1 MLSEIRKNGLDIA
14 TAAIIAVIGLAVL
27 SDVGPA
33 FLSRVA
39 FMSRTVPGAG
49 IIARCEVQRTS
60 PYSEQFT
67 PIAQFTASDGQIYE
81 AKGETSSA
89 TCIDAAYKHVPAE
102 VRYNPQSPSDALIG
116 STTDLLARLTLF
128 TVAGAIALVVGV
140 VLAIQIWRKWP
151 RRTPTPAS

>member
-1 MLSEIRKNGLDIA
+1 MLSEFRKNWLDIA

-39 FMSRTVPGAG
+39 FMSRTVPGTG
-49 IIARCEVQRTS
+49 VIARCDIQRES

-67 PIAQFTASDGQIYE
+67 PIAQFTASDGQIHE

-89 TCIDAAYKHVPAE
+89 TCVDAAYKRAPAE

-116 STTDLLARLTLF
+116 STTDLLALGF
-128 TVAGAIALVVGV
+128 GI
-140 VLAIQIWRKWP
+140 VLAIQIWRRWP
-151 RRTPTPAS
+151 HRKPTPAS